1 MQRDEAFSAC
11 ARLVRSEDRDR
22 FLCAMFAPA
31 SRREYLFA
39 LYAFNLEI
47 ARVRETVTEPLIG
60 RMRLQW
66 WRDALDSIHR
76 GAGPNHPVA
85 RALAETIAACPVSR
99 GHFETLIDCREADMR
114 DEPFET
120 LNELIAY
127 AEGTSVP
134 LVRLS
139 LEALGVSDEP
149 SHAAA
154 RGVGK
159 AWALSGLMRAIP
171 FHRAGGRSYL
181 PKDVCRDLGFTAGAL
196 SHARPPAEFCAVVA
210 RICAV
215 ARQALHE
222 ARRYREEVPR
232 RAVAALLPA
241 VLAESY
247 LAMLEKAGYNPFD
260 SAVRRLRPSGLL
272 KLSYNGIRGSY

>member
-11 ARLVRSEDRDR
+11 ARMVRSEDRDR

-31 SRREYLFA
+31 NRRGYLFA

-47 ARVRETVTEPLIG
+47 ARVREIVSEPLIG

-66 WRDALDSIHR
+66 WRDALDSIYR
-76 GAGPNHPVA
+76 GTGPNNPVA
-85 RALAETIAACPVSR
+85 RAVAETVAACPVSR
-99 GHFETLIDCREADMR
+99 GHFETLIDGREADMQ

-139 LEALGVSDEP
+139 LEALGVSDER

-154 RGVGK
+154 RGVGT

-181 PKDVCRDLGFTAGAL
+181 PKDLCRDFGFAAGAI
-196 SHARPPAEFCAVVA
+196 SHAHPPVEFRAVVA
-210 RICAV
+210 AICSV
-215 ARQALHE
+215 SRQALHE
-222 ARRYREEVPR
+222 ARRYRKDVPR
-232 RAVAALLPA
+232 QAIAALLPA

-247 LAMLEKAGYNPFD
+247 LTMLEKAGHNPFD
-260 SAVRRLRPSGLL
+260 PTVQRLRPSGLL
-272 KLSYNGIRGSY
+272 KLSYTGIRGSY